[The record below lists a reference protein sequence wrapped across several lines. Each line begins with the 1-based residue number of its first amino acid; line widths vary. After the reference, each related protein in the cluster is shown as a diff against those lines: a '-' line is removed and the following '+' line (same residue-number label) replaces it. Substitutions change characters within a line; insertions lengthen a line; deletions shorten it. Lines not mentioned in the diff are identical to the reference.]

1 MVSHHQRGRN
11 NYVYEERP
19 DILLKQL
26 NNNDLDF
33 KEQEKKME
41 KQHLTEKKKKLNIRK
56 LNLIF

>member
-41 KQHLTEKKKKLNIRK
+41 KQHLTKKKKN
-56 LNLIF
+56 